1 LPTTRHRC
9 NLDCMGLGVKPRN
22 WAPLTCDTRKG
33 IKRV

>member
-9 NLDCMGLGVKPRN
+9 KLDCMGLGTKPRR
-22 WAPLTCDTRKG
+22 WIPLTRDTRKG

>member
-9 NLDCMGLGVKPRN
+9 ILECMGLGVKPRR
-22 WAPLTCDTRKG
+22 WAPLIRDNRKG